1 MILSGNMELNKLVET
16 FSDNE
21 NSMPQSDRWKNYKA
35 ILFDFDGVLGK
46 TMEDNYK
53 AWANSLAPYGIQIAR
68 EEYFLMEGSPP
79 KKVAETFLKINNLGL
94 ESVNDIVRLKEK
106 HYLENRSFSLYDGA
120 QELIESLKVKGLDL
134 GLVTGASRQ
143 RLMGTGINA
152 FLSQFDVLITGD
164 QVSNGKPSPEP
175 YLLCSQKLSATP
187 SECLVV
193 ENAPMGI
200 ESAKKAGMFCVA
212 ICSTLGR
219 QHLGLADE
227 ILNTISEL
235 SSLLNQ

>member
-1 MILSGNMELNKLVET
+1 MTESSLLKKYE
-16 FSDNE
+16 
-21 NSMPQSDRWKNYKA
+21 A

-53 AWANSLAPYGIQIAR
+53 AWAHSMEPYGIKVER
-68 EEYFLMEGSPP
+68 EEYFLMEGAPP
-79 KKVAETFLKINNLGL
+79 KKVAETFLKTNHLGL
-94 ESVNDIVRLKEK
+94 ESIDNIVLSKEK

-120 QELIESLKVKGLDL
+120 EELIKSLKVKGVRL
-134 GLVTGASRQ
+134 GLVTGASSQ
-143 RLMGTGINA
+143 RLTGTGINA
-152 FLSQFDVLITGD
+152 FLNQFNALITGE
-164 QVSNGKPSPEP
+164 QVSNGKPNPEP
-175 YLLCSQKLSATP
+175 YLLCAQKLSATP

-212 ICSTLGR
+212 ICSTLGKE
-219 QHLGLADE
+219 HLGLADE

-235 SSLLNQ
+235 SSLLDQ